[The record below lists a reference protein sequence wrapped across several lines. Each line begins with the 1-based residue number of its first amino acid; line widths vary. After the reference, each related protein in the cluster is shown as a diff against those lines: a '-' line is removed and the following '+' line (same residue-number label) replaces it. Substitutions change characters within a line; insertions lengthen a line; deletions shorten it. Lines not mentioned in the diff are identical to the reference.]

1 MKKFFCAV
9 LALAFIYSGA
19 VTAQISI
26 GGNPYAFTAG
36 LSADVVPEFELDAF
50 DLDRIMSEDMADEK
64 NGNYPKIAR
73 LLPVDV
79 SLTQTDHWEDLP
91 NGDRLWRM
99 KITSDQAKAL
109 SVQFEDFYLPRGA
122 KLYIYTPD
130 YSHVIGGFT
139 AANNHPSGVFSTEL
153 VIGEEVIVEY
163 FEPQG
168 AYGQG
173 TFSIVGAFHAY
184 RMVPE
189 AEEDGMGRDFG
200 DSDPC
205 QVNANCSEGSN
216 WQDQKRGVVRIFVV
230 EGFMGGW
237 CSGSLINNT
246 AQDCRPFLL
255 TALHC
260 GQNASAANMN
270 QWVFYFNYE
279 AVGCNSPFSEGNL
292 ANQSMTG
299 CTRRADSG
307 DNGGNQGS
315 DYMLVELNNNVPQ
328 AYNPYFNGWR
338 RNNVTSQSGVSIHHP
353 AGDIKKISTYTNSL
367 STTSWGTGSG
377 SHWQVTWS
385 ATANGHGVTE
395 GGSSGSPI
403 FDNNGLII
411 GTLTGG
417 SSFCSTPF
425 FPDLY
430 GKMSYHWNSNPGD
443 DLSVWLDPVGS
454 NVTSL
459 TGTNSPCSGGET
471 PGGCEANIPYP
482 ENSPCVQLVIAEDP
496 FCCDDAWDDI
506 CEEAYQ
512 DCLDASIPDCEA
524 NIPYPFDDPCVQTV
538 LAEDPF
544 CCDDAWDEIC
554 EDAYQDCTGGG
565 GSDDCVA
572 GAVAAPTSQSV
583 CPNEVATFTVTGETL
598 PPGAEFGLGFAPNG
612 GSGGIAD
619 GFTLTGVDLPFEFNN
634 GLNGILA
641 ANQLPALS
649 GQWTVVGV
657 VYTDP
662 DDIENTICSVTT
674 NQLNVNFLS
683 ASHPDCEST
692 GEGCPEGEVEDCNGN
707 CAPEEWIGDGYCD
720 DGTYAWNGIPIY
732 FNCEEFN
739 FDEGDCDETAV
750 GRLSMKPGSFK
761 LYPNPANTQFTLSY
775 VAGQGE
781 SLEISIL
788 TAHGS
793 YVYRATEFISG
804 EYQKVFDVSGFASGV
819 YFVRIHGSKGMVTKK
834 LMIGAR

>member
-1 MKKFFCAV
+1 MKKFFIAV
-9 LALAFIYSGA
+9 LAVALLFAGPLA
-19 VTAQISI
+19 AQISV
-26 GGNPYAFTAG
+26 GGNPYAKMVG
-36 LSADVVPEFELDAF
+36 LDPGVVPEFELDAF
-50 DLDRIMSEDMADEK
+50 DLDRITAEDMADEK
-64 NGNYPKIAR
+64 SGNYPKIAR
-73 LLPVDV
+73 LLPVGV
-79 SLTQTDHWEDLP
+79 ALGETNHWEELP

-99 KITSDQAKAL
+99 KISSDHAKAL

-122 KLYIYTPD
+122 KLFIYTPNF
-130 YSHVIGGFT
+130 SHVIGGFT
-139 AANNHPSGVFSTEL
+139 STNNHESGVFSTEL
-153 VIGEEVIVEY
+153 VVGDEVIVEY
-163 FEPQG
+163 FEPASARG
-168 AYGQG
+168 LG
-173 TFSIVGAFHAY
+173 TFTMTGAFHAY
-184 RMVPE
+184 RMIPE
-189 AEEDGMGRDFG
+189 AEQEQVGRDFG

-205 QVNANCSEGSN
+205 QVNANCSEGNN

-260 GQNASAANMN
+260 GQNASVGNMN

-279 AVGCNSPFSEGNL
+279 ASGCTNPFSQGNL

-328 AYNPYFNGWR
+328 SYNPYFNGWR
-338 RNNVTSQSGVSIHHP
+338 RSNVTSSSGVSIHHP

-367 STTSWGTGSG
+367 STTSWGSANG

-385 ATANGHGVTE
+385 ATSNGHGVTE

-430 GKMSYHWNSNPGD
+430 GKMSYHWTSNPGD
-443 DLSVWLDPVGS
+443 NLSVWLDPVGS
-454 NVTSL
+454 NVNSL
-459 TGTNSPCSGGET
+459 GGTNAPCGGGT
-471 PGGCEANIPYP
+471 PTGCVAVIPYP
-482 ENSPCVQLVIAEDP
+482 ENSPCVQLVILEDD
-496 FCCDDAWDDI
+496 FCCEDTWDDICEAAYQECLDASIPDCAANIPYPFSDPCVQTVIIDDLFCCEDTWDDI

-512 DCLDASIPDCEA
+512 DC
-524 NIPYPFDDPCVQTV
+524 N
-538 LAEDPF
+538 
-544 CCDDAWDEIC
+544 
-554 EDAYQDCTGGG
+554 GGG
-565 GSDDCVA
+565 GSNDCEA
-572 GAVAAPTSQSV
+572 GTIAAPTSQSV
-583 CPNEVATFTVTGETL
+583 CPGELAVFNANGTSF
-598 PPGAEFGLGFAPNG
+598 PAGGGYGLSFAPNG
-612 GSGGIAD
+612 GTGGVAG
-619 GFTLTGVDLPFEFNN
+619 GFTLTGVDIPFEFNN

-641 ANQLPALS
+641 ANQLPPLS
-649 GQWTVVGV
+649 GQWTIVGIA
-657 VYTDP
+657 YTDE
-662 DDIENTICSVTT
+662 DDIENSLCGTT
-674 NQLNVNFLS
+674 SNQLNVNFLA
-683 ASHPDCEST
+683 ASHPDCQ
-692 GEGCPEGEVEDCNGN
+692 GGGCPTGEVEDCNGN

-720 DGTYAWNGIPIY
+720 DGTYAWNEIPIF
-732 FNCEEFN
+732 FNCAQFN
-739 FDEGDCDETAV
+739 NDEGDCNETSV
-750 GRLSMKPGSFK
+750 GQLQMKPGTFK
-761 LYPNPANTQFTLSY
+761 LYPNPASTQVTISY

-781 SLEISIL
+781 QLELAIL

-793 YVYRATEFISG
+793 YVYQSTEFVTG
-804 EYQKVFDVSGFASGV
+804 EYVKVFDVANFASGV
-819 YFVRIHGSKGMVTKK
+819 YFVRIHGSKGIVTKK